1 MLYISRLASGENY
14 GVMDTDDGVEEIV
27 SFKELKRIVLKDKVG
42 IKGVSVVRHQTLK
55 SLLGQTDGTVLR
67 PEYSIEVEVYQPVA
81 ERSLKQVKNATIS
94 GVNVIKNGDIVTGI
108 KVSAVGQPVTIRL
121 SDFGTKFDNYV
132 FSKHPRGISGLQL
145 TFILDDSIKCTARSF
160 MYWETYCTMDVSG
173 VTDIRIINN
182 LVSSMFKEN
191 YAFTY
196 IRDQLIASKEIKDYI
211 YGVMLLNGCE
221 FKSYNATMGG
231 IDAVRKS
238 FDQAG
243 VALLHKYCI
252 KEFSGLSKCKFIFN
266 CSGSG
271 LSRAKTVASRARHEV
286 DFSDF
291 VQWRKFILD
300 EADRYK
306 SHLLS
311 QLRQTT
317 TLNKEMLLR
326 LENYLKY
333 FNVADPVK
341 KEVVQFCCRAVEA
354 IEASN

>member
-55 SLLGQTDGTVLR
+55 SLLGQTDGTVLK

-94 GVNVIKNGDIVTGI
+94 GVNVIKNGDVVTGI
-108 KVSAVGQPVTIRL
+108 KVSATGKPVTIRL
-121 SDFGTKFDNYV
+121 SDFGTKFDGYV
-132 FSKHPRGISGLQL
+132 FSKHPRGISDLQL
-145 TFILDDSIKCTARSF
+145 TFILDDSIKCTSRSF
-160 MYWETYCTMDVSG
+160 MYWEVYCKMDISE

-182 LVSSMFKEN
+182 LVSPLFKDN
-191 YAFTY
+191 SAFIY

-238 FDQAG
+238 LSQAG
-243 VALLHKYCI
+243 VDLLHKYCI
-252 KEFSGLSKCKFIFN
+252 KEFSGLGNCKFIFN
-266 CSGSG
+266 SD
-271 LSRAKTVASRARHEV
+271 LSRAKKVASRARSEV
-286 DFSDF
+286 DFGDF
-291 VQWRKFILD
+291 VQWRNFLLD
-300 EADRYK
+300 EAGEHK
-306 SHLLS
+306 SHLLA
-311 QLRQTT
+311 QLRQIT
-317 TLNKEMLLR
+317 TLNKEMLSR
-326 LENYLKY
+326 LEKYLKY
-333 FNVADPVK
+333 FNAADPVK

-354 IEASN
+354 IEAST